1 MKLNGILGTGSGKL
15 GSSVF
20 SVVGGVQVL
29 REYNPDVFNPST
41 QPQIDQ
47 RARLKLMS
55 QIASAFQPV
64 NAFEKKKN
72 VSARNKF
79 ISVNY
84 QYTYASGGVAEIKL
98 EDVQLAEGSVILPPM
113 TARRVSYRGIEVEL
127 EYQGMYAFQRVIYV
141 MYAIT
146 PNNDL
151 IYFDSIVLENSVD
164 NPTYKYTFEN
174 YEFGIVVYAYGMR
187 DFNAAATSA
196 LGDYKVVSGL
206 DVARLVAQRS
216 IIPAYY
222 SFSRTQGIVIS
233 RDYSLY
239 WNRVSLNNTLLPE
252 DRDVQLPYLSSY
264 AMIVRIASQ
273 EKLDLLVDDG
283 HFPYEIFS
291 SLTGEY
297 TGNLA
302 RFAGGEVVGFCLGK
316 RISQD
321 EFEEVAWYPSVF
333 SIAEQGAE
341 FLSLKLNNN
350 VIPNKDKT
358 FVAIEELMTFVATSR
373 NTINMYV
380 RACKNG
386 IRVFDTGITSGEA
399 EMYIDGLQLGDELSF
414 DIGAKMMS
422 GFVVKAPFN
431 GRVVVTDTTPSI
443 TSFVVNGH
451 ECQRNETYGV
461 PAGDNV
467 LVTLLMEGCVGAH
480 LLINRDNE
488 GWEDTG
494 IAIKTG
500 IINYNLSIEQDEFV
514 NLAIGWGNTPS
525 AYYEVNIVGR

>member
-55 QIASAFQPV
+55 QVASAFQPV
-64 NAFEKKKN
+64 NAYEKKKN

-79 ISVNY
+79 ISANY
-84 QYTYASGGVAEIKL
+84 QYTYATDGVAEIKL
-98 EDVQLAEGSVILPPM
+98 EDVQLAEGSVLLPPM

-127 EYQGMYAFQRVIYV
+127 EYQGMYAFKRVIYV

-151 IYFDSIVLENSVD
+151 VYFDSIVLESSAD
-164 NPTYKYTFEN
+164 NPTYKHTFDN
-174 YEFGIVVYAYGMR
+174 YEYGVVIYAYGMR
-187 DFNAAATSA
+187 DFNAAATAA
-196 LGDYKVVSGL
+196 LGDYKVESGL

-252 DRDVQLPYLSSY
+252 DSDVELPYASSY

-273 EKLDLLVDDG
+273 ERLDLLVDDG
-283 HFPYEIFS
+283 HFPYNIYS
-291 SLTGEY
+291 SSTGEY
-297 TGNLA
+297 TGTLA
-302 RFAGGEVVGFCLGK
+302 RFAGGEVVRFCLGK
-316 RISQD
+316 RKSQD

-333 SIAEQGAE
+333 KIAEQGAE
-341 FLSLKLNNN
+341 FISLGINDSF
-350 VIPNKDKT
+350 IPNKDKT
-358 FVAIEELMTFVATSR
+358 FVAIADVMTFVATSR
-373 NTINMYV
+373 NTINMSV

-386 IRVFDTGITSGEA
+386 VRVFDTGITSGTA
-399 EMYIDGLQLGDELSF
+399 ELYLDGLQLGNELSF
-414 DIGAKMMS
+414 DIGVKLIS

-431 GRVVVTDTTPSI
+431 GRIVVTDTTPTI
-443 TSFVVNGH
+443 TSFIVNGH
-451 ECQRNETYGV
+451 ECQRYETYGV

-467 LVTLLMEGCVGAH
+467 QVTLLTEGCVGAH

-488 GWEDTG
+488 GWTDTG
-494 IAIKTG
+494 VAIKTG
-500 IINYNLSIEQDEFV
+500 ILNYRLSIEEAEFV
-514 NLAIGWGNTPS
+514 NLAVGWGSTPS
-525 AYYEVNIVGR
+525 AYYEASIVGR

>member
-79 ISVNY
+79 ISANY
-84 QYTYASGGVAEIKL
+84 QYTYATGGVAEIKL
-98 EDVQLAEGSVILPPM
+98 EDVQLAEGSVILPPL

-141 MYAIT
+141 MYAVT

-151 IYFDSIVLENSVD
+151 IFFDSIVLESSAD
-164 NPTYKYTFEN
+164 NPTYKYTFNN

-187 DFNAAATSA
+187 DFNAAATAA
-196 LGDYKVVSGL
+196 LGDYEVESGL

-252 DRDVQLPYLSSY
+252 DSDVELPYASSF
-264 AMIVRIASQ
+264 AMIVRISS
-273 EKLDLLVDDG
+273 EVILDLLVDDG
-283 HFPYEIFS
+283 HFPYNVFTS
-291 SLTGEY
+291 ANREY
-297 TGNLA
+297 TGTISRL
-302 RFAGGEVVGFCLGK
+302 AGGEVIRFCIGK
-316 RISQD
+316 RISAD
-321 EFEEVAWYPSVF
+321 EFQEVTWYPSVF
-333 SIAEQGAE
+333 KIAEQGAE
-341 FLSLKLNNN
+341 FLSLSLNNN
-350 VIPNKDKT
+350 VIPNRDKT

-373 NTINMYV
+373 NTINMSV

-386 IRVFDTGITSGEA
+386 VRIFDTGITSGEA
-399 EMYIDGLQLGDELSF
+399 ELYIDGLQLGDELSF
-414 DIGAKMMS
+414 DIGAKLIS
-422 GFVVKAPFN
+422 GFAVKAPFN
-431 GRVVVTDTTPSI
+431 GRVVITDTTPTI

-451 ECQRNETYGV
+451 ECQRYETYGV

-467 LVTLLMEGCVGAH
+467 QVTLLMEGCVGAH

-494 IAIKTG
+494 VEIKTG
-500 IINYNLSIEQDEFV
+500 ILNYRLSIEVAEFV
-514 NLAIGWGNTPS
+514 GLAIGWGNTPS
-525 AYYEVNIVGR
+525 AYFEANIVGR